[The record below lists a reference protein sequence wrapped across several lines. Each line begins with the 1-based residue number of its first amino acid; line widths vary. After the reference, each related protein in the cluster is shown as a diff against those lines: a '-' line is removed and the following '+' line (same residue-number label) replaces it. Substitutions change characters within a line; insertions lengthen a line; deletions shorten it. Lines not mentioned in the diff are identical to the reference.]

1 MNEREAL
8 TISEKAYID
17 YVEGMKYKDISKKYG
32 IPENTIKSWRKR
44 YKWTRER
51 TPKKGCSEKS
61 VQALGNKMYLEIKED
76 LLQQLSINETEE
88 KRYIDLVEDYMA
100 LWDIKNR
107 LIQDIKERG
116 VSVEWNNGK
125 QTGRK
130 KNDSVADLV
139 KVNNQMLKILSEL
152 GLKPSPKVDSDYD
165 EI

>member
-1 MNEREAL
+1 ME
-8 TISEKAYID
+8 EKIQVD
-17 YVEGMKYKDISKKYG
+17 QGTHS
-32 IPENTIKSWRKR
+32 
-44 YKWTRER
+44 
-51 TPKKGCSEKS
+51 KKGCSEKS
-61 VQALGNKMYLEIKED
+61 VQPLGNKLYLEIKED
-76 LLQQLSINETEE
+76 LLQQLSINDTEE
-88 KRYIDLVEDYMA
+88 KRYVDLVEDYMA

-152 GLKPSPKVDSDYD
+152 GLKPSPKVDDEYD